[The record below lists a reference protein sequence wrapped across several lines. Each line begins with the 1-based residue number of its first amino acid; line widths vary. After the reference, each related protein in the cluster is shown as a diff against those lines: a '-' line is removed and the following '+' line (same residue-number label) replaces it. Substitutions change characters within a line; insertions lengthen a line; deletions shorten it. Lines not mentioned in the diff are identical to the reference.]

1 MEILLFLLIGAVAGW
16 LASLIMG
23 GGGYGLIGDIIIGV
37 IGGFI
42 GGYLFGFFNVSAGS
56 GWLGSLVTALVGAIV
71 LIAVVRTL
79 KRA

>member
-16 LASLIMG
+16 LASMIMG
-23 GGGYGLIGDIIIGV
+23 GGGYGLIGDIVIGV

-42 GGYLFGFFNVSAGS
+42 GGYLFKWFNASAGS
-56 GWLGSLVTALVGAIV
+56 GWVGSLVTALVGAIV
-71 LIAVVRTL
+71 LLAVIRTI

>member
-1 MEILLFLLIGAVAGW
+1 MEILIFLLIGAVAGW

-23 GGGYGLIGDIIIGV
+23 GGGYGLIGDIVIGV

-42 GGYLFGFFNVSAGS
+42 GGYLFKWLNFSAGA
-56 GWLGSLVTALVGAIV
+56 GWVGSLVTALVGAVV
-71 LIAVVRTL
+71 LLAVIRTI

>member
-1 MEILLFLLIGAVAGW
+1 MEILLFLLIGAIAGW

-42 GGYLFGFFNVSAGS
+42 GGYLFGFLNVSAGS

>member
-16 LASLIMG
+16 LASMIMG
-23 GGGYGLIGDIIIGV
+23 GGGYGLIGDIVIGV

-42 GGYLFGFFNVSAGS
+42 GGYLFKWFKVSAGS
-56 GWLGSLVTALVGAIV
+56 GWVGSLVTALVGAIV
-71 LIAVVRTL
+71 LLAVIRTI

>member
-1 MEILLFLLIGAVAGW
+1 MEILLFLLIGAIAGW

-56 GWLGSLVTALVGAIV
+56 GWIGSLVTALVGAIV

>member
-16 LASLIMG
+16 LASMIMG
-23 GGGYGLIGDIIIGV
+23 GGGYGLIGDIVIGV

-42 GGYLFGFFNVSAGS
+42 GGYLFKWFNVSAGS
-56 GWLGSLVTALVGAIV
+56 GWVGSLVTALVGAIV
-71 LIAVVRTL
+71 LLAVIRTI